1 MPRLAGMIHTIRRR
15 RPLIGVGGSSLPDAV
30 PTNVFVVMG
39 AGSATGSPVGTEVS
53 DVIVEGFLSPSTVD
67 GGKTL
72 RHSVFEM
79 QALFGLWWGHG
90 TTRGVREG
98 RGEARRDPGA
108 RARGHRARGLPRSV
122 GEGARGGGRTQ
133 PGGPAAL
140 LRQQG
145 RTVHGDPAQTRRGRL
160 APLRR
165 RRGGRPAGTHP
176 GGIRRDRAPQR
187 RGARPG

>member
-15 RPLIGVGGSSLPDAV
+15 RPRIGGGGSSLPDAV

-79 QALFGLWWGHG
+79 QALFGLWWGAWLD
-90 TTRGVREG
+90 EG
-98 RGEARRDPGA
+98 RTRKAWRSATRSWSARSRSSRA
-108 RARGHRARGLPRSV
+108 RATA
-122 GEGARGGGRTQ
+122 GR
-133 PGGPAAL
+133 
-140 LRQQG
+140 R
-145 RTVHGDPAQTRRGRL
+145 
-160 APLRR
+160 
-165 RRGGRPAGTHP
+165 
-176 GGIRRDRAPQR
+176 
-187 RGARPG
+187 